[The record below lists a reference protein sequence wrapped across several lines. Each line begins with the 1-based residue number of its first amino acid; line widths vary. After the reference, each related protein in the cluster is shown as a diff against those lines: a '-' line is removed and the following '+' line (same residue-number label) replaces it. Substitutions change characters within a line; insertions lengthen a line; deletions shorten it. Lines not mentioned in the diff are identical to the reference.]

1 MTSKE
6 SPFGYNYFY
15 TASDITKMNVGE
27 MVDVSAV
34 ITKNFTD
41 NKNTYSE
48 GTYTGQAS
56 VETKSVDNKTV
67 YYLKP
72 IYSSLK

>member
-1 MTSKE
+1 
-6 SPFGYNYFY
+6 
-15 TASDITKMNVGE
+15 MNVGE

-41 NKNTYSE
+41 NENTYSE

-56 VETKSVDNKTV
+56 VETKSVDNITV